1 MTSTSS
7 VLTSDGAVKA
17 DDTMSPKIGGEEK
30 GDMALVGEE
39 FVVFA
44 GAEEL

>member
-1 MTSTSS
+1 MTSCSS
-7 VLTSDGAVKA
+7 VSTSDGAVKA
-17 DDTMSPKIGGEEK
+17 DDTTSAKIGGEVK

-39 FVVFA
+39 FVVGA